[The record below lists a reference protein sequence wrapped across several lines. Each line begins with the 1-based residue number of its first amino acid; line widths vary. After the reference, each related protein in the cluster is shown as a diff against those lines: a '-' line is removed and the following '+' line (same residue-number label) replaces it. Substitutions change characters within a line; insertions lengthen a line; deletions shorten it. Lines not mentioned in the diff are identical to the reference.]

1 LCGYDAI
8 NRKNGTMSN
17 MRDLV
22 DKIDQ
27 LSVAEKWRLV
37 KHILETLEH
46 AHVAPESRDEY
57 QQRLRETYGVLS
69 DNPMER
75 PPQLPFEEREPLE

>member
-1 LCGYDAI
+1 
-8 NRKNGTMSN
+8 MSS

-37 KHILETLEH
+37 KHILDALEH
-46 AHVAPESRDEY
+46 EHVVPGSRDDY
-57 QQRLRETYGVLS
+57 QQRLRETYGILA
-69 DNPMER
+69 DDPIER